1 MDVTLASVR
10 HYCAP
15 MEFARAILS
24 DPLRAYTAAA
34 LAAMLV
40 IAGVVSVAR
49 IGAAW
54 TPMRTWLLILPA
66 LLVPIWLGAGTWTA
80 FVAII
85 SILGFKEFGR
95 VSGLYAERPFVLVV
109 YAGIVAINLAAFFR
123 LNGEFLVAPFWT
135 VLALTLVPIALNRT
149 EGTLQWFALS
159 VMGLTFYGFFLGHL
173 SWLAQTP
180 FGIGPL
186 LYVVLATQLNDVL
199 AFLFGKRFGRHR
211 WTTLSPNKTVEGSLL
226 AVVATVALTFLQAPI
241 AFPHVPPWG
250 VLLAGLTVGV
260 GGQVGD
266 LTMAL
271 VKRSAGVKDFG
282 HLLPGHGGITD
293 RVNSLMITAP
303 VFVHGM
309 GFLFG
314 RF

>member
-1 MDVTLASVR
+1 
-10 HYCAP
+10 
-15 MEFARAILS
+15 MEVARAILA
-24 DPLRAYTAAA
+24 DPLRSYTAAA
-34 LAAMLV
+34 LVVMVVL
-40 IAGVVSVAR
+40 AGVVSAAR

-66 LLVPIWLGAGTWTA
+66 LLVPIWLGAGAWTL
-80 FVAII
+80 FVTAI
-85 SILGFKEFGR
+85 SIFGFKEFGR

-109 YAGIVAINLAAFFR
+109 YAGIVAINLAAYLR
-123 LNGEFLVAPFWT
+123 LDGEFLVAPFWT
-135 VLALTLVPIALNRT
+135 ILVLTLVPIALNRT
-149 EGTLQWFALS
+149 ADTLQWFALS
-159 VMGLTFYGFFLGHL
+159 VVGLTFYGFFLGHL

-186 LYVVLATQLNDVL
+186 LYVVFATQLNDVL
-199 AFLFGKRFGRHR
+199 AFLFGKRFGRRR
-211 WTTLSPNKTVEGSLL
+211 WTTLSPNKTLEGSLL
-226 AVVATVALTFLQAPI
+226 AAATTVALTFVQAPV

-250 VLLAGLTVGV
+250 VLLAGLIVGI

-282 HLLPGHGGITD
+282 RLLPGHGGITD